1 MFNQFRVRYPK
12 GSLISELVTIDR
24 ANYVVR
30 SLVVVEGVT
39 LATGLAAAETVEM
52 AEDQARSRA
61 LAVLGI
67 HPTTASVAAESAIAS
82 SVPAAPVYQAP
93 FHIPQPTFS
102 PSQLPPASQ
111 NSIFT
116 ESLNASNDAVV
127 IPFSEVKH
135 PVSEVKHPELDPPA
149 APVSWDATDIPFADE
164 LPLSEEETDFEPPTP
179 SVPKPA
185 VSEPKSSR
193 TDKGVNEAKSTSK
206 SSKSEKS
213 QANATPASSNSPPDD
228 FSDLIAKTTVEIKR
242 LKWTDEQGRDYLIRT
257 YGKRGR
263 SLLNDQQLREFLEY
277 LRSQPS
283 PVE

>member
-67 HPTTASVAAESAIAS
+67 HSTTATVAAESAIAS
-82 SVPAAPVYQAP
+82 PPVPLAPVHQAP
-93 FHIPQPTFS
+93 IHIPQPTFS
-102 PSQLPPASQ
+102 PEQLPQASQ

-116 ESLNASNDAVV
+116 ESLSSSNDDVL
-127 IPFSEVKH
+127 IPF
-135 PVSEVKHPELDPPA
+135 PEVKHPELDPPA
-149 APVSWDATDIPFADE
+149 PPVSWDASDIPFADE
-164 LPLSEEETDFEPPTP
+164 LPLSEDETDFESPTP
-179 SVPKPA
+179 VAPKPP

-193 TDKGVNEAKSTSK
+193 TDKGVSEAKSTSK

-213 QANATPASSNSPPDD
+213 QASATPASSNSPPDD

-263 SLLNDQQLREFLEY
+263 SLLNDQQLREFLDY

>member
-67 HPTTASVAAESAIAS
+67 HSITATVAAESAIAAPP
-82 SVPAAPVYQAP
+82 VPTAPVHQAP
-93 FHIPQPTFS
+93 IHIPQPTFS
-102 PSQLPPASQ
+102 PEQLAPASQ

-116 ESLNASNDAVV
+116 ESLSSSNDDVL
-127 IPFSEVKH
+127 IPF
-135 PVSEVKHPELDPPA
+135 PEVKHPELDPPA
-149 APVSWDATDIPFADE
+149 PPVSWDASDIPFADE
-164 LPLSEEETDFEPPTP
+164 LPLNEEETDFEPPTP
-179 SVPKPA
+179 ITPKPA
-185 VSEPKSSR
+185 VTEPKSR
-193 TDKGVNEAKSTSK
+193 TDKGVSEAKSTSK

-213 QANATPASSNSPPDD
+213 QTNTTPTSSNSPPDD

-263 SLLNDQQLREFLEY
+263 SLLNDQQLREFLDY